1 VVIDNN
7 HIWLLR
13 HRDILTI
20 KFTTLSIGKGG
31 LKGANAW
38 YKRMILTSAK
48 GVGGIG
54 QKEEK
59 GEKESAVVSGQSVA
73 VGSIT
78 GEGKRAKGR
87 WGDGGEEK
95 DVSSGQWQLVV
106 LKAKARGRRKRSKQ
120 WSVISI
126 KGKGK
131 GKGEGR
137 RGEGARG

>member
-1 VVIDNN
+1 M
-7 HIWLLR
+7 
-13 HRDILTI
+13 TI

-87 WGDGGEEK
+87 RGDGETG
-95 DVSSGQWQLVV
+95 
-106 LKAKARGRRKRSKQ
+106 AKKKT
-120 WSVISI
+120 WSVVSHSWQKNKWSVAICSI
-126 KGKGK
+126 TGG
-131 GKGEGR
+131 GEGER
-137 RGEGARG
+137 GARKKM